1 MKIVISEIP
10 DEGLELDLNNDIQS
24 DAVKIVSPIKA
35 VLRLDKVLPEVIA
48 KGVLNGDVELQCSRC
63 LKNFTDRI
71 ASQFNVVYRP
81 TTEIVRGEQHQ
92 LKSDELDTVFYTGD
106 TLEMDDL
113 LREQLILN
121 LPMKPLCSPDCR
133 GFCPQCGT
141 DLNLSGCGCKT
152 KEIDSRFEVLKKLKK
167 EKE

>member
-1 MKIVISEIP
+1 MKIVITEIP
-10 DEGLELDLNNDIQS
+10 EEGLELDLKSDIQS
-24 DAVKIVSPIKA
+24 DAVKIVSPVKA
-35 VLRLDKVLPEVIA
+35 VLRLDKVLPEIMA
-48 KGVLNGDVELQCSRC
+48 KGVLNGDVEHECSRC
-63 LKNFTDRI
+63 LKNFTERI

-81 TTEIVRGEQHQ
+81 TTEIARAEQHQ

-106 TLEMDDL
+106 TIEIDDL

-133 GFCPQCGT
+133 GFCPQCGA
-141 DLNLSGCGCKT
+141 DMSLSACGCKT
-152 KEIDSRFEVLKKLKK
+152 SKIDSRFEVLKKLKK